1 MIRALVAI
9 LALTHTARADTCLQR
24 YLGSINV
31 SSSCDEY
38 NCFDGAHINGFD
50 ISCTSGVSEAEC
62 AEICCSETN
71 CMGFDYGASDHGWP
85 ASDMRGHCCTSY
97 VSRFDGAFEHN
108 GGTYRSCEKNSVTCS
123 SPSLPPSAYIPTP
136 SDPITECWIDVL
148 TESHNGNECF
158 EEKCPPLHNKGGK
171 WCKLH
176 DMANKKVC
184 CGDDCCEPNV
194 GAIVGVAI
202 AIVTGVTLLI
212 TFSCYSGRCGC
223 FRYRRNQLIAT
234 AHAMQRP
241 QQPQVVYVQPTA
253 PAQAF
258 ASV

>member
-1 MIRALVAI
+1 MLRTLVAI
-9 LALTHTARADTCLQR
+9 LALTHTAHANSCSGS
-24 YLGSINV
+24 GSISV
-31 SSSCDEY
+31 SRSCDEY

-50 ISCTSGVSEAEC
+50 ISCDTGFTKAQC
-62 AEICCSETN
+62 ADKCCTQSN
-71 CMGFDYGASDHGWP
+71 CKGFDYSAIDQGWGAG
-85 ASDMRGHCCTSY
+85 RCCTSY

-108 GGTYRSCEKNSVTCS
+108 GGTYLSCEKNNVTCS
-123 SPSLPPSAYIPTP
+123 SPPLPPSAYIPTP

-158 EEKCPPLHNKGGK
+158 EEKCPPLHDKGGN

-176 DMANKKVC
+176 GMADKKVC

-212 TFSCYSGRCGC
+212 TLSCYSGRCGC

>member
-1 MIRALVAI
+1 MLRTLVAI
-9 LALTHTARADTCLQR
+9 LALTHTAHANSCSGS
-24 YLGSINV
+24 GSISV
-31 SSSCDEY
+31 SRSCDEY

-50 ISCTSGVSEAEC
+50 ISCDTGFTKEQC
-62 AEICCSETN
+62 ADKCCSQSN
-71 CMGFDYGASDHGWP
+71 CKGFDYSATDHGWG
-85 ASDMRGHCCTSY
+85 AGRCCTSY

-108 GGTYRSCEKNSVTCS
+108 GGTYLSCEKNNVTCS
-123 SPSLPPSAYIPTP
+123 SPPLPPSAYIPTP

-158 EEKCPPLHNKGGK
+158 EEKCPPLHDKGGN

-176 DMANKKVC
+176 GMADKKVC

-212 TFSCYSGRCGC
+212 TFSCYQGRCGC
-223 FRYRRNQLIAT
+223 FRYRRKQLVAPIAAT
-234 AHAMQRP
+234 
-241 QQPQVVYVQPTA
+241 QQPQIVYVQA
-253 PAQAF
+253 PPANVV

>member
-1 MIRALVAI
+1 MLRTLVAI
-9 LALTHTARADTCLQR
+9 LALTHTAHANSCSG
-24 YLGSINV
+24 LGSV
-31 SSSCDEY
+31 SILRSCDEY

-50 ISCTSGVSEAEC
+50 ISCDTGFTKEQC
-62 AEICCSETN
+62 ADKCCSQSN
-71 CMGFDYGASDHGWP
+71 CKGFDYSAIDQGWGAG
-85 ASDMRGHCCTSY
+85 RCCTSY

-108 GGTYRSCEKNSVTCS
+108 GGTYLSCEKNNVTCS
-123 SPSLPPSAYIPTP
+123 SPPLPPSAYTPTP

-158 EEKCPPLHNKGGK
+158 EEKCPPLHNKGGN

-176 DMANKKVC
+176 GMADKKVC

-212 TFSCYSGRCGC
+212 TLSCYSGRCGC
-223 FRYRRNQLIAT
+223 FRYRRKQLVAPIVAT
-234 AHAMQRP
+234 
-241 QQPQVVYVQPTA
+241 QQPQIVYVQA
-253 PAQAF
+253 PPANVV

>member
-1 MIRALVAI
+1 MLRTLVAI
-9 LALTHTARADTCLQR
+9 LALTHTAHANSCSGS
-24 YLGSINV
+24 GSISV
-31 SSSCDEY
+31 SRSCDEY

-50 ISCTSGVSEAEC
+50 ISCDTGFTKEQC
-62 AEICCSETN
+62 ADKCCSQSN
-71 CMGFDYGASDHGWP
+71 CKGFDYSAIDQGWGAG
-85 ASDMRGHCCTSY
+85 RCCTSY

-108 GGTYRSCEKNSVTCS
+108 GGTYLSCEKNNVTCS
-123 SPSLPPSAYIPTP
+123 SPPLPPSAYIPTP

-158 EEKCPPLHNKGGK
+158 EEKCPPLHNKGGN

-176 DMANKKVC
+176 GMADKKVC

-202 AIVTGVTLLI
+202 AIVVGVTLLI
-212 TFSCYSGRCGC
+212 TLSCYSGRCGC

-241 QQPQVVYVQPTA
+241 QQPQVVYVQA
-253 PAQAF
+253 PPANVV

>member
-1 MIRALVAI
+1 MLRTLVAI
-9 LALTHTARADTCLQR
+9 LALTHTAHANSCSGS
-24 YLGSINV
+24 GSISV
-31 SSSCDEY
+31 SRSCDEY

-50 ISCTSGVSEAEC
+50 ISCDTGFTKEQC
-62 AEICCSETN
+62 ADKCCSQSN
-71 CMGFDYGASDHGWP
+71 CKGFDYSAIDQGWGAG
-85 ASDMRGHCCTSY
+85 RCCTSY

-108 GGTYRSCEKNSVTCS
+108 GGTYLSCEKNNVTCS
-123 SPSLPPSAYIPTP
+123 SPPLPPSAYIPTP

-148 TESHNGNECF
+148 TESHNGNDCF
-158 EEKCPPLHNKGGK
+158 EEKCPPLHNKGGN

-176 DMANKKVC
+176 GMADKKVC

-212 TFSCYSGRCGC
+212 TFSCYQGRCGC
-223 FRYRRNQLIAT
+223 FRYRRKQLVAPIAAT
-234 AHAMQRP
+234 
-241 QQPQVVYVQPTA
+241 QQPQIVYVQA
-253 PAQAF
+253 PPANVV

>member
-1 MIRALVAI
+1 MIRTLVAV
-9 LALTHTARADTCLQR
+9 LALARAAEATSCSG
-24 YLGSINV
+24 LGSV
-31 SSSCDEY
+31 SVSRSCDEY

-50 ISCTSGVSEAEC
+50 ISCDTGFTKEQC
-62 AEICCSETN
+62 ADKCCSQSN
-71 CMGFDYGASDHGWP
+71 CKGFDYSAIDQGWGAG
-85 ASDMRGHCCTSY
+85 RCCTSY

-108 GGTYRSCEKNSVTCS
+108 SGTYLSCEKNNVTCS
-123 SPSLPPSAYIPTP
+123 SPPLPPSAYIPTP

-158 EEKCPPLHNKGGK
+158 EEKCPPLHDKGGN

-176 DMANKKVC
+176 DMADKKVC

-202 AIVTGVTLLI
+202 AIVVGVTLLI
-212 TFSCYSGRCGC
+212 VSSCYYGRCGC
-223 FRYRRNQLIAT
+223 FRYRRDQLMAAAAAT
-234 AHAMQRP
+234 QQP
-241 QQPQVVYVQPTA
+241 QQPQVVYVQA
-253 PAQAF
+253 PPANAV

>member
-1 MIRALVAI
+1 MLRTLVAI
-9 LALTHTARADTCLQR
+9 LALTHTAHADTCLQR
-24 YLGSINV
+24 YLGSIIV

-50 ISCTSGVSEAEC
+50 ISCDTDFTKEQC
-62 AEICCSETN
+62 ADKCCSQSS
-71 CMGFDYGASDHGWP
+71 CKGFDYSAIDQGWGAG
-85 ASDMRGHCCTSY
+85 RCCTSY

-108 GGTYRSCEKNSVTCS
+108 SGTYLSCEKTNVTCS
-123 SPSLPPSAYIPTP
+123 SPPLPPSAYIPAP
-136 SDPITECWIDVL
+136 GDPTTECWIDVL

-158 EEKCPPLHNKGGK
+158 EGKCPPLHNKGGN

-176 DMANKKVC
+176 GMADKKVC

-212 TFSCYSGRCGC
+212 TLSCYSGRCGC

-234 AHAMQRP
+234 AHAMQQS
-241 QQPQVVYVQPTA
+241 QQPQVVYVQATA
-253 PAQAF
+253 PAQAL

>member
-1 MIRALVAI
+1 MLRTLVAI
-9 LALTHTARADTCLQR
+9 LALTHTAHANSCAGS
-24 YLGSINV
+24 GSISV

-50 ISCTSGVSEAEC
+50 ISCDTDLTETQC
-62 AEICCSETN
+62 ADKCCSQSN
-71 CMGFDYGASDHGWP
+71 CKGFDYSATDHFGTG
-85 ASDMRGHCCTSY
+85 RCCTSY
-97 VSRFDGAFEHN
+97 VSRFDGGFEHN
-108 GGTYRSCEKNSVTCS
+108 GGVYRSCEKNNVTCS
-123 SPSLPPSAYIPTP
+123 SPPLPPSAYTP
-136 SDPITECWIDVL
+136 SPIDPITECWIDVL

-212 TFSCYSGRCGC
+212 TFSCYHGRCGC
-223 FRYRRNQLIAT
+223 FRYRRKQLVAPIVAT
-234 AHAMQRP
+234 
-241 QQPQVVYVQPTA
+241 QQPQIVYVQA
-253 PAQAF
+253 PPANVV